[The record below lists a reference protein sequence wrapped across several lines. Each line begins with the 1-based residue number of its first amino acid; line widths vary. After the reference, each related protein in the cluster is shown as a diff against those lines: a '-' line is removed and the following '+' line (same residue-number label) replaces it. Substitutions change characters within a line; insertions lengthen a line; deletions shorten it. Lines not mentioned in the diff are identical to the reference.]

1 MENTDWITGIS
12 IVVASFGVI
21 FSIFSIISKIKLNNQ
36 LEKKIADSQL
46 EKSIEKLIRIRN
58 ANSKDKTRRLSE
70 KEIKSMIDKLEK
82 ISKELDVVK
91 RKNFE
96 SVWEIKTQKDKL
108 NYLVK
113 LIQESKHNS
122 DFEKVETLK

>member
-1 MENTDWITGIS
+1 MENIDWITGIS
-12 IVVASFGVI
+12 IGVASIGFI

-70 KEIKSMIDKLEK
+70 KEIKSMIDRLEK
-82 ISKELDVVK
+82 ISKELDDVK

-96 SVWEIKTQKDKL
+96 SVWKIKTQKDKL

-122 DFEKVETLK
+122 EFEKVGTLK